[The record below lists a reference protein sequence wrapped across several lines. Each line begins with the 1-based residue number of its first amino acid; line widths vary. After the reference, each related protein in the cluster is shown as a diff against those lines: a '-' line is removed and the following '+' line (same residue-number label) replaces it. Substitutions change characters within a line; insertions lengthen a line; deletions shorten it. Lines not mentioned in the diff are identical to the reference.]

1 MIVSITAVSL
11 AIVVSTIIAAT
22 YVVVVRMLD
31 SPASGDMTCSQQ
43 SFMWRSRYLGS
54 KARHPGTCGSR
65 ADDSRLLWP
74 VQLATLFRCR
84 FATARYAGAT
94 ML

>member
-31 SPASGDMTCSQQ
+31 SPASGDM